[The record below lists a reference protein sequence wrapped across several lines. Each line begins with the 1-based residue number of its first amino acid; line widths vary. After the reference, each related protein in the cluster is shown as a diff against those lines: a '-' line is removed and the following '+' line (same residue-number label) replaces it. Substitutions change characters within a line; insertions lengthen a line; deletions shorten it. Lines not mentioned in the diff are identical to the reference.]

1 MLRERMQ
8 AWGLSDQ
15 FLCPQLPASPRAAFR
30 LAQESLSSSAAHLPP
45 TQWTVIGSSLGG
57 YYATALAEKTG
68 CRAVLLNP
76 AVAPTQDLQRHI
88 GVTTAWHSTDSFE
101 FKPEYIDELSEL
113 AVPVITQAQRYLLLT
128 ATGDEILDWQA
139 MAAHYPGA
147 HQHIIQGSDHGLSD
161 FNLYID
167 QVLQFCG
174 VTPPHPTF
182 SKHTD

>member
-15 FLCPQLPASPRAAFR
+15 FLCPQLPASPRAAFQ
-30 LAQESLSSSAAHLPP
+30 LAQELVANSNAHASL
-45 TQWTVIGSSLGG
+45 TQLAVIGSSLGG
-57 YYATALAEKTG
+57 YYATALAEKLG

-88 GVTTAWHSTDSFE
+88 GVTTAWHSADSFE
-101 FKPEYIDELSEL
+101 FKPEYIDELGEL
-113 AVPVITQAQRYLLLT
+113 AVPRITQAQRYLLLA
-128 ATGDEILDWQA
+128 ATGDEVLDWRS
-139 MAAHYPGA
+139 MAAHYPHA

-174 VTPPHPTF
+174 VTPPHPTL